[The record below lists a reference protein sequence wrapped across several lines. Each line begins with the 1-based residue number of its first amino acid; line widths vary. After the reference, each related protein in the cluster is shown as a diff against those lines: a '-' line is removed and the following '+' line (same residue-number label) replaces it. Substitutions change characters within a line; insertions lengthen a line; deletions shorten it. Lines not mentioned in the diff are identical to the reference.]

1 LIYKGFF
8 VLARDSL
15 YIRKFKTNNKME
27 NLIEIVKEAAN
38 CKMQG
43 FNLSVMDS
51 EYGTNVYI
59 TDSLPEVY
67 GAYISLS
74 LNELLSIDTKAR
86 EMGFY
91 LLKAAASGLTN
102 ETNLILTFIKL

>member
-1 LIYKGFF
+1 MIYKGFL

-38 CKMQG
+38 CKG

-51 EYGTNVYI
+51 EYGVKVQI
-59 TDSLPEVY
+59 SDSLPEVY

-74 LNELLSIDTKAR
+74 LNELISIDTKAR
-86 EMGFY
+86 EIGYY
-91 LLKAAASGLTN
+91 LLKAAASGLNN
-102 ETNLILTFIKL
+102 ETFLILTFIKL

>member
-1 LIYKGFF
+1 MIYKGFF

-38 CKMQG
+38 CKG
-43 FNLSVMDS
+43 LFLSIVDS
-51 EYGTNVYI
+51 EYGTKVYI
-59 TDSLPEVY
+59 SDNLPDVY
-67 GAYISLS
+67 GAHISFS
-74 LNELLSIDTKAR
+74 LNELISIDTKAR

-91 LLKAAASGLTN
+91 LLKAAASGLNN
-102 ETNLILTFIKL
+102 ETFLILTFIKL